1 MEKMLDQLQIEGLVE
16 AQLLIEERSKIKK
29 GKKSRFVVPVILV
42 STSAQG
48 ALESPGTRALLAGEP
63 VLELPLPGMGA
74 NSVTDENDPVD
85 AQVVDIPGYDR
96 DLMDA
101 RLATAIELIAQ
112 MYEYTLPDLITAF
125 ALGGSSGN
133 TNVLPALSDSEHQKA
148 LRVAEQVA
156 QGKRKITAISNG
168 RIVLG

>member
-1 MEKMLDQLQIEGLVE
+1 
-16 AQLLIEERSKIKK
+16 
-29 GKKSRFVVPVILV
+29 
-42 STSAQG
+42 
-48 ALESPGTRALLAGEP
+48 
-63 VLELPLPGMGA
+63 
-74 NSVTDENDPVD
+74 
-85 AQVVDIPGYDR
+85 
-96 DLMDA
+96 
-101 RLATAIELIAQ
+101 